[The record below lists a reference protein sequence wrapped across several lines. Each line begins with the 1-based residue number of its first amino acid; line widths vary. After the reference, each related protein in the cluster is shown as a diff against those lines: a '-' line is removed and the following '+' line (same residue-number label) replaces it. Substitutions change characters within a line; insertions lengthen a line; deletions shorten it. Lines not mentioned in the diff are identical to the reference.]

1 LPAPRSPI
9 PDSQAPLP
17 GPFLTILADDLT
29 GACDTGASFARR
41 GWPVRVAF
49 SPRADFSGA
58 AVRVLSTETR
68 SLSTEQAARVVE
80 ESAHALGLGAG
91 SLVYKKIDSTLRGHP
106 WVELAAVMRMVSAD
120 RALVCPAFP
129 SQGRVVRAGR
139 VWVRGV
145 PLEETEFAQDV
156 SQPDMRALFAATG
169 KPRAV
174 ETKEIRQGADHL
186 VEIFKRPGVIIADAG
201 DDADLS
207 TLALAARRAGLHVL
221 CGSAG
226 LARAYAG
233 ALPDGGRSLARV
245 SADLPVITVVGSRS
259 LVALAQVES
268 CRQHG
273 IIVIPIDPGRFRI
286 VGNSGSLVEAG
297 FLVGSGILM
306 EPVQAPPAAARSL
319 AMGQSI
325 LICPDDAPLLT
336 GMEKPIAAGLAG
348 VAASLMASVPV
359 GGLVVSGGDTAAAL
373 LHALHCSAFDLGG
386 EVTPGIV
393 WGRLADGPHAG
404 LPVITK
410 AGGFGDPSTLLQ
422 AVDFLRTL

>member
-1 LPAPRSPI
+1 MPAPRSPI

-49 SPRADFSGA
+49 SPWADFSGA

-68 SLSTEQAARVVE
+68 SLSAEQAARVVE
-80 ESAHALGLGAG
+80 ECARTLGLGAG

-106 WVELAAVMRMVSAD
+106 GVELAAVMRMAAAD

-145 PLEETEFAQDV
+145 PLEETELAQDV
-156 SQPDMRALFAATG
+156 SQPDLRTLFAAAG
-169 KPRAV
+169 EPWAV
-174 ETKEIRQGADHL
+174 ETKEIRQGADRL
-186 VEIFKRPGVIIADAG
+186 VEIFKRRGVIIADAG

-233 ALPDGGRSLARV
+233 ALPDRGRPLARV
-245 SADLPVITVVGSRS
+245 SANQPIITVVGSRS
-259 LVALAQVES
+259 PVALAQIEN
-268 CRQHG
+268 CRQRG
-273 IIVIPIDPGRFRI
+273 ILVTPIDSGQFRI
-286 VGNSGSLVEAG
+286 VSNSNSLVEAG
-297 FLVGSGILM
+297 FMVGSGILM
-306 EPVQAPPAAARSL
+306 EPVSAPPAAARSL
-319 AMGQSI
+319 AKGQDI
-325 LICPDDAPLLT
+325 LICPNDSRLLS

-348 VAASLMASVPV
+348 VAASLMASAPV
-359 GGLVVSGGDTAAAL
+359 GGMVVTGGDTAAAL

-386 EVTPGIV
+386 EVMPGVV
-393 WGRLADGPHAG
+393 WGRLADGPYAG

-410 AGGFGDPSTLLQ
+410 AGGFGDPSTLVQ
-422 AVDFLRTL
+422 AVDFLRTP